1 MPQVDDVPYEHQP
14 ALLDLLHVLMMRA
27 ELDYPA
33 LIGAE
38 RALHERYL
46 RVLWGTVGYVT
57 AKLNKKAAPTEVR
70 VFCSNAMAV
79 AFFRLPALRTALL
92 QVILPDGENRFKHIR
107 EWNLPWSLQ
116 TRALAGAGCIP
127 SSDSASSAVGAAAVR
142 SPARPGPNGTLCS
155 VLFTSTTKAPP
166 GPLSLHT
173 ARGHVA
179 ADGGSHRYE
188 WAALWAR
195 VEGAME
201 PGRKA
206 ALAAA
211 AQRAL
216 GGRYWR
222 ERLSKRGH
230 CFFLLLEH
238 WSAHVRV
245 ACGVQPDELIDWKGV
260 PGYAQLIKAFLL
272 ETKARPVH
280 LWPESMRS
288 CMRALAV
295 ANRDLLKVFAR
306 ILLGKVSP
314 PMLRPSLA
322 SLKQL
327 SAVLDAV
334 ADDAAASLGSSIG
347 AGFGMGIAGREY
359 PSELIAR
366 EMRGLVSSDHFK
378 VRALPL
384 P

>member
-1 MPQVDDVPYEHQP
+1 MQAASLKSAQ
-14 ALLDLLHVLMMRA
+14 
-27 ELDYPA
+27 
-33 LIGAE
+33 G
-38 RALHERYL
+38 RAL
-46 RVLWGTVGYVT
+46 
-57 AKLNKKAAPTEVR
+57 
-70 VFCSNAMAV
+70 S
-79 AFFRLPALRTALL
+79 
-92 QVILPDGENRFKHIR
+92 
-107 EWNLPWSLQ
+107 
-116 TRALAGAGCIP
+116 GA
-127 SSDSASSAVGAAAVR
+127 
-142 SPARPGPNGTLCS
+142 
-155 VLFTSTTKAPP
+155 
-166 GPLSLHT
+166 
-173 ARGHVA
+173 
-179 ADGGSHRYE
+179 
-188 WAALWAR
+188 
-195 VEGAME
+195 
-201 PGRKA
+201 
-206 ALAAA
+206 
-211 AQRAL
+211 
-216 GGRYWR
+216 YWR

-334 ADDAAASLGSSIG
+334 ADDAAASFGSSIG

-384 P
+384 PYMAVKTRPTSFLIQHRMARLPNTVRMC